1 MAPDVTKY
9 FYYAESKE
17 VIFVMVSST
26 AFSFLS
32 LGEDNGASL
41 QHLCFVV

>member
-1 MAPDVTKY
+1 MAPNVTKY
-9 FYYAESKE
+9 FYYAESEE

-32 LGEDNGASL
+32 LGEDNGIFL
-41 QHLCFVV
+41 QRLCFVV